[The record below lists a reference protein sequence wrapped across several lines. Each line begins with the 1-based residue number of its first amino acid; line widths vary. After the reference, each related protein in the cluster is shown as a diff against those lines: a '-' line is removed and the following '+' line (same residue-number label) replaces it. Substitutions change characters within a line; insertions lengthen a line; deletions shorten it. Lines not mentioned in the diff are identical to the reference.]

1 MCRQRCGVVVC
12 GRGAVGVEEYHA
24 LCCFLRQA
32 LFLAFV
38 GEEAVAAWAA
48 EGGEVEVEVEVA
60 IEIGGVGLGE

>member
-1 MCRQRCGVVVC
+1 
-12 GRGAVGVEEYHA
+12 VGVEEYHA

-48 EGGEVEVEVEVA
+48 EGGEVEVEVEVEVE